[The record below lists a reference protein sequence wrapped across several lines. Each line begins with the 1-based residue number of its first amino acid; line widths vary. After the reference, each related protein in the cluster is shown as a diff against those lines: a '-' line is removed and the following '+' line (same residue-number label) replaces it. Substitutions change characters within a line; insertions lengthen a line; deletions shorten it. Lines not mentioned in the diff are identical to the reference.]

1 MPVVAFNR
9 EKALIGAFSVIVKLR
24 EGLFT
29 ALTRARSASPGV
41 TAMLQTL
48 APEAE
53 TGGGQERQ
61 WGTAASARRDT
72 GRLWLLGLLGSWV
85 RATLPGGTRV

>member
-1 MPVVAFNR
+1 M
-9 EKALIGAFSVIVKLR
+9 IVKIL
-24 EGLFT
+24 EGSFT
-29 ALTRARSASPGV
+29 ALTSARSASPAV

-53 TGGGQERQ
+53 TGGGQDLQR
-61 WGTAASARRDT
+61 GTAASASRDT

-85 RATLPGGTRV
+85 RAALPGGTRV

>member
-1 MPVVAFNR
+1 M
-9 EKALIGAFSVIVKLR
+9 IVKLR
-24 EGLFT
+24 ET
-29 ALTRARSASPGV
+29 SVAALTRARSASPGV

-72 GRLWLLGLLGSWV
+72 GRLWLLGLLGSWE
-85 RATLPGGTRV
+85 RATLPGGKRV